1 MYYPD
6 ELVEEIRSKNDIVD
20 VISGYVRIQKKGS
33 NYMGLCPFHN
43 EKSPS
48 FSVSGSKQIYH
59 CFGCGAHGD
68 AIGYVAQM
76 FGLSQYDAACKIIED
91 FGLSVVTNKSVSE
104 EEKKVYRDNCMK
116 KQYAEEIEKRFQEW
130 INETVFQLKECEKL
144 ILETREKAFE
154 SNTAVIAITNGFAYM
169 LHQET
174 KIGYWL
180 DVLCMGENEE
190 KRQLFLRDGK
200 EVRRIAANVKRI
212 GDEILG
218 RNRLCAG

>member
-1 MYYPD
+1 MN
-6 ELVEEIRSKNDIVD
+6 VFEEVKRYVTTRQVAENYGTKVNRS
-20 VISGYVRIQKKGS
+20 G
-33 NYMGLCPFHN
+33 MACCPFH
-43 EKSPS
+43 KDKHPS
-48 FSVSGSKQIYH
+48 MKVDNSHYH

-116 KQYAEEIEKRFQEW
+116 KQYAEEVEKRFQEW
-130 INETVFQLKECEKL
+130 INETIFQLKECEKL
-144 ILETREKAFE
+144 ILAIREKAFE
-154 SNTAVIAITNGFAYM
+154 SNTAVVAITNGFAYV

-180 DVLCMGENEE
+180 DILCMGEIEE
-190 KRQLFLRDGK
+190 KRQLFLKDGK

>member
-1 MYYPD
+1 MN
-6 ELVEEIRSKNDIVD
+6 VFEEVKRYVTTRQVAENYGTKVNRS
-20 VISGYVRIQKKGS
+20 G
-33 NYMGLCPFHN
+33 MACCPFH
-43 EKSPS
+43 KDKHPS
-48 FSVSGSKQIYH
+48 MKVDNSHYH

-116 KQYAEEIEKRFQEW
+116 KQYAEEVEKRFQEW
-130 INETVFQLKECEKL
+130 INETIFQLKECEKL
-144 ILETREKAFE
+144 ILAIREKAFG
-154 SNTAVIAITNGFAYM
+154 SNTAVVAITNGFAYM

-180 DVLCMGENEE
+180 DILCMGEIEE

>member
-1 MYYPD
+1 MN
-6 ELVEEIRSKNDIVD
+6 VFEEVKRFVTTRQVAENYGTRVNRS
-20 VISGYVRIQKKGS
+20 G
-33 NYMGLCPFHN
+33 MACCPFH
-43 EKSPS
+43 KDKHPS
-48 FSVSGSKQIYH
+48 MKVDNSHYH

-116 KQYAEEIEKRFQEW
+116 KQYAEEVEKRFQEW
-130 INETVFQLKECEKL
+130 INETVCQLKECEKL
-144 ILETREKAFE
+144 ILAIREKAFE
-154 SNTAVIAITNGFAYM
+154 SNTAVVAITNGFAYV

-180 DVLCMGENEE
+180 DILCMGENEE

-218 RNRLCAG
+218 RNRLCVG

>member
-1 MYYPD
+1 MN
-6 ELVEEIRSKNDIVD
+6 VFEEVKRFVTTRQVAENYGTKVNRS
-20 VISGYVRIQKKGS
+20 G
-33 NYMGLCPFHN
+33 MACCPFH
-43 EKSPS
+43 KDKHPS
-48 FSVSGSKQIYH
+48 MKVDNSHYH

-116 KQYAEEIEKRFQEW
+116 KQYAEEVEKRFQEW
-130 INETVFQLKECEKL
+130 INETIFQLKECEKL
-144 ILETREKAFE
+144 ILAIREKAFG
-154 SNTAVIAITNGFAYM
+154 SNTAVVAITNGFAYM

-180 DVLCMGENEE
+180 DILCMGENEE

-218 RNRLCAG
+218 RNRLCVG

>member
-1 MYYPD
+1 MN
-6 ELVEEIRSKNDIVD
+6 VFEEVKRYVTTRQVAENYGTKVNRS
-20 VISGYVRIQKKGS
+20 G
-33 NYMGLCPFHN
+33 MACCPFH
-43 EKSPS
+43 KDKHPS
-48 FSVSGSKQIYH
+48 MKVDNSHYH

-116 KQYAEEIEKRFQEW
+116 KQYAEEVEKRFQEW
-130 INETVFQLKECEKL
+130 INETIFQLKECEKL
-144 ILETREKAFE
+144 ILAIREKAFG
-154 SNTAVIAITNGFAYM
+154 SNTAVVAITNGFAYV

-180 DVLCMGENEE
+180 DILCMGEIEE

>member
-1 MYYPD
+1 MN
-6 ELVEEIRSKNDIVD
+6 VFEEVKRYVTTRQVAENYGTKVNRS
-20 VISGYVRIQKKGS
+20 G
-33 NYMGLCPFHN
+33 MACCPFH
-43 EKSPS
+43 KDKHPS
-48 FSVSGSKQIYH
+48 MKVDSSHYH

-91 FGLSVVTNKSVSE
+91 FGLSVVTNTSVSE
-104 EEKKVYRDNCMK
+104 EEKKLYRDNCMK

-144 ILETREKAFE
+144 ILATREKAFE